1 MLIIRSNSKFSKQ
14 KTKNK
19 KKYDIDIEQMKR
31 QIETQKE
38 PSPVHCSKNLE
49 ENFELFK

>member
-14 KTKNK
+14 KTK